1 MLDWEKAEEH
11 LKWVEEIYT
20 GLGSV
25 GYFALVYVIRPL
37 RDRFNKGE
45 RSEDLYKAIMS
56 LE

>member
-1 MLDWEKAEEH
+1 VLDWEKAEEH

-25 GYFALVYVIRPL
+25 GYFALVHVIRPL